1 MFLFSENLAVYD
13 IMWTNMAQPERVQ
26 VTVQYGACALRTG

>member
-13 IMWTNMAQPERVQ
+13 IKGTNKAQPERAQ
-26 VTVQYGACALRTG
+26 VKI